1 MVEIFA
7 AVFAM
12 ELITILNSHEG
23 ALTPDNENARGRGVG
38 GTIGTREGRAEAV
51 IGG

>member
-1 MVEIFA
+1 
-7 AVFAM
+7 M

-23 ALTPDNENARGRGVG
+23 ALTPEDENTRSRGVG
-38 GTIGTREGRAEAV
+38 GTIGTLEGRTEAV